1 MPTPVSFLG
10 PIPFKVV
17 RPGSYIAPGPTGAI
31 GGVPVIFTTDLASG
45 VIGTPYLVTFHASG
59 GTSPY
64 TFALNAGTLPP
75 GCSLSSGGVL
85 SGTPTTLGTFTF
97 VLLVTDANGI
107 TNTGSFDVTI
117 AAAASSG
124 GVFTFLA

>member
-10 PIPFKVV
+10 PIPFKIV
-17 RPGSYIAPGPTGAI
+17 RPGQYIAPGPTGAI
-31 GGVPVIFTTDLASG
+31 SGVPVIFTTDLASG
-45 VIGTPYLVTFHASG
+45 VIGTPYLVNFLASG
-59 GTSPY
+59 GTPSY
-64 TFALNAGTLPP
+64 TFTLSSGTLPP

-117 AAAASSG
+117 TAAAASG
-124 GVFTFLA
+124 GAFTFLS